1 MKNLS
6 LKQRRRI
13 LDKVSRLV
21 EKKHFNPELK
31 VADWRTLVAT
41 RSDQILN
48 AADAEQFEREIQS
61 LVSGLRSSHTGFF
74 HKSGR
79 IVPARHAINATFKA
93 CEIEGRECWIFQ
105 DVHEGGAASVAGLQP
120 GDALLAINGELVK
133 PPVQPVFRMANQAE
147 LTVRK
152 RDERVVSV
160 PVATPTP
167 ISRKRPIAEPR
178 ALSVSKAGSERT
190 GYIKITIFPGAVGI
204 DIAAEI
210 DRAITQ
216 IADGDRLIVDLRGN
230 TGGGIG
236 GLRLMS
242 YLTPDKIPVGYSLT
256 RRREQKGFKKE
267 NLVRVGKIP
276 SRKIALLWLMLRYGI
291 VDQSICL
298 LTEGLGQQKFHG
310 RVVLLVNEHTA
321 SAAEM
326 IAAFVKENRL
336 GTIVGTRT
344 AGRLLSG
351 RAFHVGGGYV
361 LSLPV
366 AAYFTWNGALLEGTG
381 VLPDIDADLKCA
393 ALRAGLD
400 TQLQKAVELVESL

>member
-1 MKNLS
+1 MGT
-6 LKQRRRI
+6 RV
-13 LDKVSRLV
+13 D
-21 EKKHFNPELK
+21 
-31 VADWRTLVAT
+31 AT
-41 RSDQILN
+41 QG
-48 AADAEQFEREIQS
+48 
-61 LVSGLRSSHTGFF
+61 SG
-74 HKSGR
+74 
-79 IVPARHAINATFKA
+79 A
-93 CEIEGRECWIFQ
+93 
-105 DVHEGGAASVAGLQP
+105 
-120 GDALLAINGELVK
+120 
-133 PPVQPVFRMANQAE
+133 
-147 LTVRK
+147 
-152 RDERVVSV
+152 
-160 PVATPTP
+160 
-167 ISRKRPIAEPR
+167 
-178 ALSVSKAGSERT
+178 
-190 GYIKITIFPGAVGI
+190 
-204 DIAAEI
+204 
-210 DRAITQ
+210 
-216 IADGDRLIVDLRGN
+216 GN

-256 RRREQKGFKKE
+256 RRREQKGFKRE

-361 LSLPV
+361 LNLPV
-366 AAYFTWNGALLEGTG
+366 AAYFTFGME
-381 VLPDIDADLKCA
+381 PSS
-393 ALRAGLD
+393 RAQVFDQIL
-400 TQLQKAVELVESL
+400 TLI